1 MTKKPHGKIT
11 VNICTKQDLRILF
24 RQTPG
29 NDGVW
34 GKYRFLLND
43 NENKHD
49 WLLVVDDPKHN
60 CVTELPRERR
70 ILIQSEPVTIK
81 QYPPRYLQQFG
92 ATISSIPNRAQ
103 DELNILTHIA
113 IPWMFGVRFE
123 EPPVA
128 LSWDQILNQPEHP
141 YKGEVSVVCST
152 KCKNIEQVRRL
163 RFLEMLKN
171 RLGGRLHVF
180 GRGFNQI
187 ADKADGIA
195 GYDYH
200 IVLENN
206 LLENGWTEKLADP
219 ILGGSFPIF
228 SGAPNVA
235 DFFDS
240 RGMRTIDISR
250 PRRAVEEIIRI
261 LDEDPRRHALQYMEE
276 NKKRLMEKHQF
287 FGVVTDLLDDL
298 IRGGLPAHFDESAR
312 IPGMKLERSWKL
324 RERRVIRAPG
334 ILRHPA
340 VWRLYLNLFER
351 G

>member
-1 MTKKPHGKIT
+1 MKKNLHGKIT
-11 VNICTKQDLRILF
+11 VNICTKQDMRILF

-49 WLLVVDDPKHN
+49 WLLVVDDPKLDYA
-60 CVTELPRERR
+60 TELPRERR
-70 ILIQSEPVTIK
+70 LLIQSEPVTIK
-81 QYPPRYLQQFG
+81 RYPPRYLEQFG
-92 ATISSIPNRAQ
+92 ATISSIPNQAG
-103 DELNILTHIA
+103 DERNVLTHVA
-113 IPWMFGVRFE
+113 VPWMFGVRFE

-128 LSWDQILNQPEHP
+128 LTWDQIANQPEHP
-141 YKGEVSVVCST
+141 HKGEVSVVCST
-152 KCKNIEQVRRL
+152 KCKNFEQVRRL

-171 RLGGRLHVF
+171 RLGDRLHVF
-180 GRGFNQI
+180 GRGFNEI

-195 GYDYH
+195 GDDYH

-206 LLENGWTEKLADP
+206 VLENGWTEDLADA

-228 SGAPNVA
+228 SGAPNIA
-235 DFFDS
+235 DFFDG
-240 RGMRTIDISR
+240 RGMRSIDISR
-250 PRRAVEEIIRI
+250 PRSAVEAVVRI
-261 LDEDPRRHALQYMEE
+261 LDEDPRKQAVPFMKE

-287 FGVVTDLLDDL
+287 FGVVADLLDDL
-298 IRGGLPAHFDESAR
+298 IHGGLPAYLDESAR
-312 IPGMKLERSWKL
+312 ISGVKLERSWKL
-324 RERRVIRAPG
+324 RERPVVRMPG